1 MDKWRLPP
9 ANYRLRLPDMTM
21 NKKLSAQ
28 DYLEL
33 DARNRERAIDT
44 KASFII
50 EAPAGAGKTEL
61 LTQRFLA
68 LLTRVEDP
76 EEIIA
81 LRLSQIAKEI
91 IEQTSPKEVENVY

>member
-1 MDKWRLPP
+1 
-9 ANYRLRLPDMTM
+9 MTM

-81 LRLSQIAKEI
+81 LTFTNITAKFAPVQAVVNEPAGAGLRFYRLFANQ
-91 IEQTSPKEVENVY
+91 VD